1 MTTDDITLQFA
12 LTAGKTIRTSA
23 SPALSPLIDEV
34 EAAMAPIETEKTIV
48 NEGLYQRKTAADAAT
63 NKSAATYTWQDVAK
77 HNTDNS
83 AWVIIRGIV
92 YDVTEWADRHPGGR
106 ELVLLHS
113 GRECTDTF
121 DSYHPFSNRAEK
133 ILAKYAIGKL
143 VGGSEFP
150 TYKPDTG
157 FYRECCDRVHQYFK
171 DNNLDPRSPYSGLLR
186 MLFVAILGAVSYVG
200 MNQLLSDNIYAH
212 YAWGALF
219 GACQALPLLHVMH
232 DASHAAITSSPTGW
246 RLIGRLAMDWVAGAN
261 MVSWLNQHV
270 VGHHIYTNVLLPIY
284 KFQHIYLPPLY
295 GVLGLKFRVQDIF
308 ETFISLTNGPLR
320 VNPLSIG
327 DWAEMIISKAFW
339 AFYRIYIPLVVLQ
352 VNPARFWGVFLL
364 AEFVTGWYL
373 AFNFQVSH
381 VSTACD
387 YPGGDEEVSAIED
400 EWAISQIKSSVDYAH
415 GSFLTAFLTGALNY
429 QVTHHLFPGVSQYHY
444 PAIAPI
450 IMDVCN
456 KYKIKYTVLPTFSAA
471 LAGHFEHLVVMG
483 KMGKRV
489 TVHMG

>member
-1 MTTDDITLQFA
+1 
-12 LTAGKTIRTSA
+12 
-23 SPALSPLIDEV
+23 
-34 EAAMAPIETEKTIV
+34 MAPIETEKSIA
-48 NEGLYQRKTAADAAT
+48 NEGLHQRKPAVAAAAAADKA
-63 NKSAATYTWQDVAK
+63 AATYTWQDVAK
-77 HNTDNS
+77 HNTAKS

-106 ELVLLHS
+106 ELVLLHA

-121 DSYHPFSNRAEK
+121 DSYHPFSNRADK

-157 FYRECCDRVHQYFK
+157 FYRECCDRVNQYFK
-171 DNNLDPRSPYSGLLR
+171 DNNLDPRSPYSGLWR
-186 MLFVAILGAVSYVG
+186 MLIVAILGAVSYVG
-200 MNQLLSDNIYAH
+200 MNQMLSDNIYAH

-219 GACQALPLLHVMH
+219 GVCQALPLLHVMH

-261 MVSWLNQHV
+261 MLSWLNQHV
-270 VGHHIYTNVLLPIY
+270 VGHHIYTNVAGADPDLPVDFKSDVRRIVYRQVLLPIY

-320 VNPLSIG
+320 VNPHSVG
-327 DWAEMIISKAFW
+327 DWVEMIISKAFW
-339 AFYRIYIPLVVLQ
+339 AFYRIYIPLIVLQ
-352 VNPARFWGVFLL
+352 VDSARFWGVFFL

-400 EWAISQIKSSVDYAH
+400 EWAISQIKSSVDYSH

-450 IMDVCN
+450 IIEVCK
-456 KYKIKYTVLPTFSAA
+456 KYKIKYTVLPTFSDA

-489 TVHMG
+489 SVHMG

>member
-1 MTTDDITLQFA
+1 
-12 LTAGKTIRTSA
+12 
-23 SPALSPLIDEV
+23 
-34 EAAMAPIETEKTIV
+34 MAPIETYKDTV
-48 NEGLYQRKTAADAAT
+48 NESLYQRKPA
-63 NKSAATYTWQDVAK
+63 SAASDENITTYTWQDVAK
-77 HNTDNS
+77 HNTAKS
-83 AWVIIRGIV
+83 AWVIIRGFV

-121 DSYHPFSNRAEK
+121 NMYHPFSNRADK
-133 ILAKYAIGKL
+133 ILAKYVVGKL

-150 TYKPDTG
+150 TYKADTG
-157 FYRECCDRVHQYFK
+157 FYKECCERVHQYFK
-171 DNNLDPRSPYSGLLR
+171 NNNLDPRSPYSGLWR
-186 MLFVAILGAVSYVG
+186 MLFVAAIGIIAYMG
-200 MNQLLSDNIYAH
+200 MNQQYSDSIYAH
-212 YAWGALF
+212 YAWGVLF
-219 GACQALPLLHVMH
+219 GVCQALPLLHVMH

-246 RLIGRLAMDWVAGAN
+246 RLIGRFVMDWMTGAN
-261 MVSWLNQHV
+261 MISWLNQHI
-270 VGHHIYTNVLLPIY
+270 VGHHVYTNVAGADPDLPVDFKSDIRRIIHRQVLLPIY
-284 KFQHIYLPPLY
+284 KYQHIYLPPLY
-295 GVLGLKFRVQDIF
+295 GLLGLKFRVQDIV
-308 ETFISLTNGPLR
+308 ETFIALSNGPQR
-320 VNPLSIG
+320 VNPHTLG

-339 AFYRIYIPLVVLQ
+339 AFHRIYIPLIVLQ
-352 VNPARFWGVFLL
+352 VDPARFWGVFFL

-387 YPGGDEEVSAIED
+387 YPGGEKEVTAIED

-450 IMDVCN
+450 IMDVCK
-456 KYKIKYTVLPTFSAA
+456 KYKVTYTVLPTFKKA
-471 LAGHFEHLVVMG
+471 LADHFKHLAIMG

-489 TVHMG
+489 SVHMG

>member
-1 MTTDDITLQFA
+1 
-12 LTAGKTIRTSA
+12 
-23 SPALSPLIDEV
+23 
-34 EAAMAPIETEKTIV
+34 MAPIETEKTIV
-48 NEGLYQRKTAADAAT
+48 NEGCT
-63 NKSAATYTWQDVAK
+63 SASPLPPLLLIRPPPPTRGRTWQAQ
-77 HNTDNS
+77 HGQERLGH
-83 AWVIIRGIV
+83 IRGIV

-121 DSYHPFSNRAEK
+121 DSYHPFSNRADK

-157 FYRECCDRVHQYFK
+157 FYRECRDR
-171 DNNLDPRSPYSGLLR
+171 PYSGLWR
-186 MLFVAILGAVSYVG
+186 MLIVAILGALSYVG

-219 GACQALPLLHVMH
+219 GVCQALPLLHVMH

-270 VGHHIYTNVLLPIY
+270 VGHHIYTNVAGADPDLPVDF
-284 KFQHIYLPPLY
+284 KSDFQHIYLPPLY

-308 ETFISLTNGPLR
+308 ETFIALTNGPLR
-320 VNPLSIG
+320 VNPHSLG
-327 DWAEMIISKAFW
+327 DWAEMIMSKAFW

-352 VNPARFWGVFLL
+352 VDPARFWGVFLL
-364 AEFVTGWYL
+364 AEFMTGWYL

-400 EWAISQIKSSVDYAH
+400 EWAISQVKSSVDYAH
-415 GSFLTAFLTGALNY
+415 GSFLTAFLTVPL
-429 QVTHHLFPGVSQYHY
+429 

-450 IMDVCN
+450 IIDVCN
-456 KYKIKYTVLPTFSAA
+456 KYKIKYTVLPTFTAA
-471 LAGHFEHLVVMG
+471 LAGHFEHLFIMG

>member
-1 MTTDDITLQFA
+1 
-12 LTAGKTIRTSA
+12 
-23 SPALSPLIDEV
+23 
-34 EAAMAPIETEKTIV
+34 MAPIETEKTV
-48 NEGLYQRKTAADAAT
+48 VANEGLHQRKGAAT
-63 NKSAATYTWQDVAK
+63 TDKNTATFTWQDVAK
-77 HNTDNS
+77 HNTAKS
-83 AWVIIRGIV
+83 AWVIIRGVV

-121 DSYHPFSNRAEK
+121 DSYHPFSSRADK
-133 ILAKYAIGKL
+133 ILAKYAVGKL

-157 FYRECCDRVHQYFK
+157 FYRECCDRVGQYFK
-171 DNNLDPRSPYSGLLR
+171 DNKLDPRNPYSGLWR
-186 MLFVAILGAVSYVG
+186 MFFVAIVGAVAYMG
-200 MNQLLSDNIYAH
+200 MNQQLSDNIYAH

-219 GACQALPLLHVMH
+219 GVCQALPLLHVMH
-232 DASHAAITSSPTGW
+232 DASHAAISSSPTGW
-246 RLIGRLAMDWVAGAN
+246 TLIGRLAMDWVAGAN

-270 VGHHIYTNVLLPIY
+270 VGHHIYTNVPGADPDLPVDFKSDVRRIVYRQVLLPIY

-295 GVLGLKFRVQDIF
+295 GVLGLKFRVQDI
-308 ETFISLTNGPLR
+308 LR
-320 VNPLSIG
+320 QLI
-327 DWAEMIISKAFW
+327 MSKAFW

-352 VNPARFWGVFLL
+352 VDPARYWGVFFL
-364 AEFVTGWYL
+364 AEFMTGWYL

-381 VSTACD
+381 VSTACE
-387 YPGGDEEVSAIED
+387 YPGDEEGVTAIDD
-400 EWAISQIKSSVDYAH
+400 EWAISQVKSSVDYAH
-415 GSFLTAFLTGALNY
+415 GSPITTFLTGALNY

-450 IMDVCN
+450 IIDVCK
-456 KYKIKYTVLPTFSAA
+456 KYKIHYTVLPTFTEA
-471 LAGHFEHLVVMG
+471 LAGHFDHLVIMG